1 MTGIAPGPANPA
13 RPVPHPGPAY
23 LEAATVRTRRLY
35 TRYGYVVRSDAPI
48 QLPGDGPLMCAMWRE
63 LYQHPLKQPVLP

>member
-23 LEAATVRTRRLY
+23 QEAATGAPAACTPATATLSVLTPRSSFPAMARLCAQCGGNY
-35 TRYGYVVRSDAPI
+35 TNT
-48 QLPGDGPLMCAMWRE
+48 
-63 LYQHPLKQPVLP
+63 H